1 MWRGGWSVL
10 LFCVGSLEWRRY
22 ADGIKQSR
30 EPMLAFVREAAL
42 FVSAYERPAL
52 APLDALPPNRT
63 PRIATPEVG
72 TLV

>member
-30 EPMLAFVREAAL
+30 EPTPETEYEAAQL
-42 FVSAYERPAL
+42 AYADERPAV
-52 APLDALPPNRT
+52 AP
-63 PRIATPEVG
+63 
-72 TLV
+72 